1 LAQSNVDLFDNTD
14 SDYIILNS
22 AGCGA
27 HLKSYSKY
35 REAGISGKI
44 LDLSE
49 FLARMETKQMSN
61 GRLLKVAYDEPCHL
75 LHGQGV
81 SAEPKSL
88 LSQIPGVEL
97 VPLKEA
103 DRCCGSAGSYSITET
118 KMSLELL
125 ERKMNAVME
134 TGADILV
141 TANPGCQIQLAWGVR
156 RRGIEMEVLHLAQFL
171 DRVFSNEPGYPTE
184 PIAKAN

>member
-1 LAQSNVDLFDNTD
+1 
-14 SDYIILNS
+14 
-22 AGCGA
+22 
-27 HLKSYSKY
+27 
-35 REAGISGKI
+35 
-44 LDLSE
+44 
-49 FLARMETKQMSN
+49 MSN

-125 ERKMNAVME
+125 ERKMNAVIK

>member
-1 LAQSNVDLFDNTD
+1 MYAFKYSTNHKTFYSITQWQSN
-14 SDYIILNS
+14 IQ
-22 AGCGA
+22 
-27 HLKSYSKY
+27 HESY
-35 REAGISGKI
+35 
-44 LDLSE
+44 
-49 FLARMETKQMSN
+49 Q
-61 GRLLKVAYDEPCHL
+61 
-75 LHGQGV
+75 
-81 SAEPKSL
+81 
-88 LSQIPGVEL
+88 
-97 VPLKEA
+97 
-103 DRCCGSAGSYSITET
+103 SYSITET
-118 KMSLELL
+118 KMSLDLL